1 MANKIKD
8 DKTIKQGQL
17 LGLLIRWE
25 VPVCVC
31 PEHKYIPHS
40 PIFYERGAGDKNK
53 ILCLTF
59 WLFKNKYIAI
69 YIISK
74 VVFQP
79 PWLGNTMLKI
89 MKWSMVRDLA
99 HHRVLFRTPNVR
111 RVRTSFTTLY
121 KGVVL
126 FHLITPPYIHA
137 CCLTGGAR

>member
-1 MANKIKD
+1 MAVKIKD
-8 DKTIKQGQL
+8 DKTIKRGQL

-31 PEHKYIPHS
+31 PENKYIPHS
-40 PIFYERGAGDKNK
+40 PIFYKRGGGDKNK

-69 YIISK
+69 YIINK

-79 PWLGNTMLKI
+79 PCLGNTMLKI
-89 MKWSMVRDLA
+89 MRWSMVRYLA
-99 HHRVLFRTPNVR
+99 HHRALF
-111 RVRTSFTTLY
+111 RTSFTSLY

-126 FHLITPPYIHA
+126 FHLITPPYLHA
-137 CCLTGGAR
+137 GCLTGDAR